1 MKRKI
6 TSNDIKKAIRS
17 VLNEDYEMAD
27 TYSRSSYKPTPRE
40 VELSNV
46 FGKYSEDMPPAVI
59 RYIRKNPRLI
69 IKNLYDVYGENIYD
83 YIPPQSEEELKEAI
97 GFTKTYEGELT
108 THINDFIDVVCGHIK
123 EQVGEKSLYGDEIIV
138 QRLYQLLATGGELQ
152 SPVQELIDIIDS
164 LPDKEQG
171 PMGFTIG

>member
-6 TSNDIKKAIRS
+6 TNNDIKKAIRG
-17 VLNEDYEMAD
+17 VITEDYEMAD
-27 TYSRSSYKPTPRE
+27 TYSRSSFKPTPRE
-40 VELSNV
+40 VELSGV
-46 FGKYSEDMPPAVI
+46 FGKYSEDVPPAVI
-59 RYIRKNPRLI
+59 RYIRKNPGLI
-69 IKNLYDVYGENIYD
+69 IKNLYDVYGEKIYD
-83 YIPPQSEEELKEAI
+83 YIPSQSNENLTEAI

-123 EQVGEKSLYGDEIIV
+123 EQVDKKSIYEDEAIV
-138 QRLYQLLATGGELQ
+138 QRLYQLLATDGELQ
-152 SPVQELIDIIDS
+152 SPVQELIDILDS